1 MFYMEIERLQ
11 TISPIHH
18 DRNGSASLLPLG
30 HSLSYNLKGDIRFFS
45 NGLFFI
51 FISLYIGCYLWY
63 SSNRMS
69 HLKSVMGSN

>member
-51 FISLYIGCYLWY
+51 FISL
-63 SSNRMS
+63 
-69 HLKSVMGSN
+69 